1 MMTPHILGKSDN
13 PEELADLIDKL
24 MAQGSGHVNIASDA
38 DGEGLKVDTV
48 NSTDCGAKGACM
60 QPTETSVDPDDED

>member
-24 MAQGSGHVNIASDA
+24 MAQGSGHVNIAFDA
-38 DGEGLKVDTV
+38 DGEGLKVNTA
-48 NSTDCGAKGACM
+48 NRTDCGAKDACM
-60 QPTETSVDPDDED
+60 QPTEK